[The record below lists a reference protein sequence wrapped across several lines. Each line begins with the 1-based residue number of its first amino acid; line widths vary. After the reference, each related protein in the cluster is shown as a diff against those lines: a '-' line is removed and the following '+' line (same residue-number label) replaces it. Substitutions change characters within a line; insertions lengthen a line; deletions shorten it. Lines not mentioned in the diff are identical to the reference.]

1 LKNSAEL
8 ANIRSCPVGDKN
20 KKQHGRGVA
29 PQKNLRLFLLD
40 ADGFTIVEG
49 NVSLM
54 DFVLLAMDLFHPFAT
69 QNRDCRRIGM

>member
-1 LKNSAEL
+1 VIK
-8 ANIRSCPVGDKN
+8 I

-29 PQKNLRLFLLD
+29 PHKNLRLFLLD

-54 DFVLLAMDLFHPFAT
+54 DFVLLAMDLFHPFT